1 MSSRCLLIRVIFSEI
16 SKDPMRKDH
25 FLRYDNF
32 SQLLDSSATRVLTVK
47 VRKPVAR
54 VKPRWIAEKPS
65 IDALLLV
72 GFSQLIK

>member
-1 MSSRCLLIRVIFSEI
+1 
-16 SKDPMRKDH
+16 MRKDH
-25 FLRYDNF
+25 FIKYDDF

-47 VRKPVAR
+47 VRKPAAR

-72 GFSQLIK
+72 WFTQLVK